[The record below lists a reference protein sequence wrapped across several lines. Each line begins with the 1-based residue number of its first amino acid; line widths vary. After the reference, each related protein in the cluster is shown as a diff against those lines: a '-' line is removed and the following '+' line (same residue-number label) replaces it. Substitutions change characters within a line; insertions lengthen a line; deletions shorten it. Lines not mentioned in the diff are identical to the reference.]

1 MLQQIKSY
9 CLIPSEKKLL
19 NKKRKGSES
28 SFKSTEDEIN
38 EGSAQTITESYI
50 KNKELIEKV
59 IEVSL
64 ENGELFALV
73 QKRMENGKIKLE
85 KIKTKDFKNDNPWA
99 LIKFYENNNIF

>member
-28 SFKSTEDEIN
+28 SIKSTEDEIN

-50 KNKELIEKV
+50 KNK
-59 IEVSL
+59 
-64 ENGELFALV
+64 
-73 QKRMENGKIKLE
+73 
-85 KIKTKDFKNDNPWA
+85 
-99 LIKFYENNNIF
+99 

>member
-38 EGSAQTITESYI
+38 EGSAHTITESYI

-59 IEVSL
+59 IEVNL
-64 ENGELFALV
+64 ENDEFFAIV
-73 QKRMENGKIKLE
+73 QKRMKNGKIKVE
-85 KIKTKDFKNDNPWA
+85 KINTKELKKENPWA
-99 LIKFYENNNIF
+99 LIKFYENNNII